1 MLIPMCCIRQV
12 VWQAALL
19 LTLLPMHSLVLA
31 CVQAEQEDNTLIRS
45 KGAFHHGPEGSPIR
59 LANLNSNTILMM
71 RPTSPTHPTWK
82 GLKGFLPV
90 QGTFRPRAWTSRPR
104 RCRHGLMI
112 TLASDKVRR
121 RL

>member
-1 MLIPMCCIRQV
+1 
-12 VWQAALL
+12 
-19 LTLLPMHSLVLA
+19 
-31 CVQAEQEDNTLIRS
+31 
-45 KGAFHHGPEGSPIR
+45 
-59 LANLNSNTILMM
+59 MM

-112 TLASDKVRR
+112 TLASDKPERDLDLGPGKASSAFADMKNAQESYMDDARQEPAQEQMHEPEKVAGHRGATCLVHQHQLL
-121 RL
+121 RLVCLV